1 MKYYCFYYVFNQINA
16 ALMST
21 RDILIH
27 VDGSFFDQTSTS
39 EVKGHVDMYSLHCIV
54 HMVIRREIV
63 VAMTTFIQDVIN
75 SHTHVE
81 QSAVFWVPK
90 YAKHM
95 SYCSI

>member
-1 MKYYCFYYVFNQINA
+1 MKYCCFYYVFNQINA

-27 VDGSFFDQTSTS
+27 VDGPFLTRPAQARSK
-39 EVKGHVDMYSLHCIV
+39 VMLICIHCTALYIWSSV
-54 HMVIRREIV
+54 EFV

-81 QSAVFWVPK
+81 QSAVF
-90 YAKHM
+90 
-95 SYCSI
+95 